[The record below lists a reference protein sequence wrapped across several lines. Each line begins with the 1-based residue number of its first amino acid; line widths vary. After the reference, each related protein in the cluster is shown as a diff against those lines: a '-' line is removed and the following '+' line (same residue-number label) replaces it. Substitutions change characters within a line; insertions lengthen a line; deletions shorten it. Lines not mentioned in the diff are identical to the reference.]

1 MKDGVNSANRY
12 NWITIITHDSHYSR
26 TPYSFTYPTQ
36 YIILRLF
43 FIVQNISQ
51 IYNLLGVVILLKRI
65 NHYIIRII
73 IRYQ

>member
-43 FIVQNISQ
+43 FIVQNIST
-51 IYNLLGVVILLKRI
+51 YNLLGVVILLKRI
-65 NHYIIRII
+65 NHYIILFV
-73 IRYQ
+73 

>member
-12 NWITIITHDSHYSR
+12 NWITIITYDSHYSR
-26 TPYSFTYPTQ
+26 IPYSFTYPTP

-51 IYNLLGVVILLKRI
+51 TYNLLGVVILLKRI
-65 NHYIIRII
+65 NHYIIFV
-73 IRYQ
+73 